1 MAVGD
6 FIMWPRLIAAAA
18 VGLAAL
24 CGCVTHPTP
33 PHGFKAIAVPPT
45 ELCVVDNPAVR
56 PGFQQAILQ
65 NLTRKQVVARVIP
78 PATGEAGCSAILM
91 YDAHWIVGI
100 DGAWLHSATISVTH
114 NREVLGQAWNRNIFP
129 YQVAASSVDRL
140 MDQIFPDSLDANRY
154 QGRGR

>member
-1 MAVGD
+1 MRIFNLLV
-6 FIMWPRLIAAAA
+6 L
-18 VGLAAL
+18 GLAAL
-24 CGCVTHPTP
+24 CGCVTYPTP
-33 PHGFKAIAVPPT
+33 PRGFKPIAVAPA

-56 PGFQQAILQ
+56 PGFQRAILQ
-65 NLTRKQVVARVIP
+65 SLTRKQVVARVIP

-129 YQVAASSVDRL
+129 YQAAASSVDRL
-140 MDQIFPDSLDANRY
+140 MDQIFPGSLDVNRH
-154 QGRGR
+154 QGRG